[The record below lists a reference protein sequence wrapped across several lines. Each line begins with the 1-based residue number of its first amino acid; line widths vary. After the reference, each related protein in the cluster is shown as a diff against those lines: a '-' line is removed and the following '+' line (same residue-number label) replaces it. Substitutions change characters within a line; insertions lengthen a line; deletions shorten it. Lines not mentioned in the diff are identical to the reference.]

1 MSPRTPARHAARP
14 DHVARTAR
22 PGSHGPLRRVVASG
36 AAATVALGLL
46 TGVASATVQD
56 GPAQA
61 GPVAVLGVPGAASEA
76 EAGGDAVAQPLIA
89 EAALERAAAE
99 AAEAAAAVQAAAQ
112 AAAEAAAAQ
121 AAADAA
127 AAAAAA
133 ASPAARV
140 MDVAAQGNGV
150 RYVYGGSTPRGW
162 DCSGYTGWV
171 FRQLGVSLPRTAA
184 AQRSVAAK
192 IPRGEARPG
201 DLVFWGGHHVAIYA
215 GGGMIWHA
223 PRPGKKTGKYPLY
236 GSYAFGRVL

>member
-1 MSPRTPARHAARP
+1 MSPRTAARHAARP
-14 DHVARTAR
+14 NHVARAAR
-22 PGSHGPLRRVVASG
+22 PGSHGPLRRVVATG
-36 AAATVALGLL
+36 AAASVTLGLL
-46 TGVASATVQD
+46 TGVASAAVND
-56 GPAQA
+56 RPAQA
-61 GPVAVLGVPGAASEA
+61 GPVAVLDLPAASPAERER
-76 EAGGDAVAQPLIA
+76 EAGAQPLIA

-99 AAEAAAAVQAAAQ
+99 AAAAAAAVQAAAQ
-112 AAAEAAAAQ
+112 AAADAAAAQ

-150 RYVYGGSTPRGW
+150 RYVYGGTTPRGW

-184 AQRSVAAK
+184 AQRSVATK

-223 PRPGKKTGKYPLY
+223 PNPGKKTGKYPLY